1 MCMCVNHELV
11 RTITRRSFKL
21 GSPNL
26 DQWCKT
32 RWFRSLLFL
41 GWSTLS
47 FKVKF
52 NLKSNITPFL
62 ACPHHHSSTVQA
74 RITRFGPRMHLRTVK
89 VPIDF
94 GLDWLWSSPSFS
106 ILKPIFLPNVFAQF
120 LYYIYWDL
128 SLVNISE
135 TIADD
140 RSNQFGLLT
149 ERTFCR
155 KLSRSIS
162 VDNRYCNRFINTG
175 RPIFSLNHSG
185 ASAATV
191 FAIPTPFGIV
201 HARCYTRAERT
212 TQSVTGVGSS
222 LRDALTVPSTDYVAK
237 IGFNFSSILRACTNS
252 IAIYLIITKDLI
264 FFLCIGHQQS
274 ANASCFL
281 R

>member
-21 GSPNL
+21 RSPNL

-52 NLKSNITPFL
+52 NLKSNITPFW

-94 GLDWLWSSPSFS
+94 GLDWLWCSPWFS

-155 KLSRSIS
+155 KLSRNIS
-162 VDNRYCNRFINTG
+162 VDSRYCNRFINTG

-191 FAIPTPFGIV
+191 QSRHHSGSCMRGVTLALSGPPNLWPESDHRYVMLLLFRQPITSPKLDLTSV
-201 HARCYTRAERT
+201 RSVVLVQ
-212 TQSVTGVGSS
+212 TQ
-222 LRDALTVPSTDYVAK
+222 LQ
-237 IGFNFSSILRACTNS
+237 SI
-252 IAIYLIITKDLI
+252 
-264 FFLCIGHQQS
+264 
-274 ANASCFL
+274 
-281 R
+281 